1 MAKQM
6 GGLEAENPCPTGSD
20 GLQNTMAKQ
29 LHFEGF
35 KKRNPCFGGSLLKG
49 NNPKTTRPLD
59 SKNPIHLVLRAN
71 QGGLRIPKTYAKVHK
86 IIETSAKKHGV
97 RVYSYVNVGNHIHFA
112 LKLHHVHRWP
122 GFIRE
127 LTGRIALYM
136 KKTNKEWKWLY
147 RPFTRIVQG
156 WKKAYRALQ
165 NYLDVN
171 ALEAQGIVTR
181 QEIKFMKEF
190 RAKWGAG

>member
-1 MAKQM
+1 M
-6 GGLEAENPCPTGSD
+6 T
-20 GLQNTMAKQ
+20 KQ

-49 NNPKTTRPLD
+49 NPKTNRPLD

-71 QGGLRIPKTYAKVHK
+71 AGGLRLPKTYAKVHK

-97 RVYSYVNVGNHIHFA
+97 KIYSYVNVGNHIHFA
-112 LKLHHVHRWP
+112 LKLHHIHRWP

-127 LTGRIALYM
+127 LTGKIALHM
-136 KKTNKEWKWLY
+136 KRQN
-147 RPFTRIVQG
+147 RIVQG
-156 WKKAYRALQ
+156 WRRAYMALQ
-165 NYLDVN
+165 NYLNIN

-181 QEIKFMKEF
+181 QEIQFMKEF
-190 RAKWGAG
+190 RAQWGDG